1 MRAEFDGQD
10 YLFYV
15 SRDELLRLP
24 EQSLESQLQQ
34 PFSNAKLNKRAV
46 LKSGE
51 NNGPDGIKLRTLS
64 EEAEKWD
71 KFKEI
76 NVTINKRAQDY
87 IQQTGSF
94 GTRYNGSD
102 KIEIILASDSFKF
115 G

>member
-10 YLFYV
+10 YSFYINKGELF
-15 SRDELLRLP
+15 ELP
-24 EQSLESQLQQ
+24 EQSLEAQIQQ
-34 PFSNAKLNKRAV
+34 PFTNTKLNKRAV

-51 NNGPDGIKLRTLS
+51 NDGPDGIKLRTLP
-64 EEAEKWD
+64 EEAQTWD
-71 KFKEI
+71 EFKEI
-76 NVTINKRAQDY
+76 NVTINKKARDY
-87 IQQTGSF
+87 IQQTGSY